1 VEKLRIEREEFETP
15 SKKKIEMS
23 TIASNFHIEVNPSD
37 AGIYDRIVVQEL
49 IKTVA
54 QTNQLDSNIQK
65 EFKGTSLNKLNIKII
80 EK

>member
-1 VEKLRIEREEFETP
+1 MCILKELYGNGVEKLRIEREEFETP

-37 AGIYDRIVVQEL
+37 AGIYDRIVIQEL

-54 QTNQLDSNIQK
+54 QTNQLDTNVQK
-65 EFKGTSLNKLNIKII
+65 DFKGN
-80 EK
+80 